1 MNFDA
6 LDMTIL
12 GPAFVAGLLVL
23 STHVVLGREV
33 LKRGIIFIDLAV
45 AQIAGLG
52 VIAAAFFHFDTHGFA
67 VQIAAATAAILGAL
81 LLTGLEKR
89 FAETQEALIGVMFVL
104 AATGGLL
111 LLSSNPHGA
120 EQLKDL
126 LVGQILWV
134 GWSTLG
140 WVALIYAVVLAIWFI
155 FQWRHMGFYIL
166 FAVTVTASVQLVG
179 VYLVFA
185 SLIIPALAT
194 RTLPE
199 GRARIWAWLTGAL
212 AYGLGLVGSALW
224 DLPSGAL
231 IVWSL
236 ALLGI
241 IMGLLVTPRLRH
253 S

>member
-1 MNFDA
+1 MNFDS
-6 LDMTIL
+6 LNMTIL

-23 STHVVLGREV
+23 ATHVVLGREV

-89 FAETQEALIGVMFVL
+89 FSETQEALIGVMFVL

-134 GWSTLG
+134 GWGTLG
-140 WVALIYAVVLAIWFI
+140 WVALVYAVVLAAWFTLR
-155 FQWRHMGFYIL
+155 WRHMGFYIL
-166 FAVTVTASVQLVG
+166 FAITVTASVQLVG
-179 VYLVFA
+179 IYLVFA

-194 RTLPE
+194 RRLPE
-199 GRARIWAWLTGAL
+199 GKAQIWAYLTGAL
-212 AYGLGLVGSALW
+212 AYALGLVGSALW

-236 ALLGI
+236 GVLSI
-241 IMGLLVTPRLRH
+241 IMGTLILPRLHR
-253 S
+253 